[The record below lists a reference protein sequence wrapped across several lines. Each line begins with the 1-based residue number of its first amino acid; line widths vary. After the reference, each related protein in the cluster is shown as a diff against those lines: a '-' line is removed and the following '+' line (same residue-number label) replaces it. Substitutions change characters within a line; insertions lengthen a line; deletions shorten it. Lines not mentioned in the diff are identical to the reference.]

1 MAAIESNLEKKDW
14 NPLEIPTS
22 LQKMSVYS
30 PCSVERYAGT
40 YAQISRTTRGALN
53 VTLKAVKI

>member
-1 MAAIESNLEKKDW
+1 MEKKDW

-22 LQKMSVYS
+22 PQKMSVYS
-30 PCSVERYAGT
+30 PCSVERYAGI